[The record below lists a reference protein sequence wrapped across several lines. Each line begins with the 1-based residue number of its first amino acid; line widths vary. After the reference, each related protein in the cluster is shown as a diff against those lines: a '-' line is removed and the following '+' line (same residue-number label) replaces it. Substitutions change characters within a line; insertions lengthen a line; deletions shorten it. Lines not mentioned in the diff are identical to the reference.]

1 MTGRSKIVPLTAAAL
16 AAVVFLQ
23 PAAAQRPR
31 ETLSERVARLEQ
43 QAASAGNQE
52 TQRTLSELLLRI
64 DDLQREVQALRGMV
78 ENQSFDLDQLKTQ
91 QQDQYLDLDRRLS
104 EVSRSPIGADPSVAG
119 GTVRSFEPVPTTVV
133 GNGDT
138 VASTAANPAP
148 VTRPGST
155 VQSIP
160 QDRPEV
166 RPPIDAGLQT
176 TGLGEDPNQAV
187 SSVVDPAAEKAAYD
201 VAFDALKQGRYAES
215 ARRFDEF
222 LNAFPDGEYADNAQ
236 YWLAE
241 SYYVTG
247 NYRIALEA
255 FQGLIARFPGSSKAQ
270 DATLKLAF
278 THYELKQWDEAER
291 TLNQVLQQFPNTTV
305 ARLAEN
311 RLRTMR
317 IEGHI
322 R

>member
-1 MTGRSKIVPLTAAAL
+1 M
-16 AAVVFLQ
+16 FLQ

-78 ENQSFDLDQLKTQ
+78 ENQSFDVDQLKTQ

-104 EVSRSPIGADPSVAG
+104 EVTRNPIGGDPSVAG
-119 GTVRSFEPVPTTVV
+119 GTVRSFEPIPTTVV
-133 GNGDT
+133 GNGDPLT
-138 VASTAANPAP
+138 STTGSTPAS
-148 VTRPGST
+148 RPGT
-155 VQSIP
+155 AVQPVP
-160 QDRPEV
+160 QERPEV
-166 RPPIDAGLQT
+166 RAPIDAGLQT
-176 TGLGEDPNQAV
+176 TGLGEDPNQVVA
-187 SSVVDPAAEKAAYD
+187 SVVDPAAEKAAYD

>member
-1 MTGRSKIVPLTAAAL
+1 M
-16 AAVVFLQ
+16 FLQ

-64 DDLQREVQALRGMV
+64 DDLQREVQTLRGMV
-78 ENQSFDLDQLKTQ
+78 ENQSFDVDQLKTQ

-104 EVSRSPIGADPSVAG
+104 EVTRNPMSSDPSVAG
-119 GTVRSFEPVPTTVV
+119 STARSFEPIPTTVV

-138 VASTAANPAP
+138 LTSTAGSTPAA
-148 VTRPGST
+148 RPGT
-155 VQSIP
+155 AVQPVP
-160 QDRPEV
+160 QERPEV
-166 RPPIDAGLQT
+166 RAPIDAGLQT
-176 TGLGEDPNQAV
+176 TGLGEDPNQVVA
-187 SSVVDPAAEKAAYD
+187 SVVDPAAEKAAYD

-222 LNAFPDGEYADNAQ
+222 LKAFPDGEYADNAQ

>member
-1 MTGRSKIVPLTAAAL
+1 MMPRSKSVTITAAAL
-16 AAVVFLQ
+16 AAVVFVL
-23 PAAAQRPR
+23 PASAQRSR
-31 ETLSERVARLEQ
+31 ETLAERVARLEQ
-43 QAASAGNQE
+43 QAASAGDQE
-52 TQRTLSELLLRI
+52 TQRTLSDLLLRL
-64 DDLQREVQALRGMV
+64 DDLQSEVQSLRGLV
-78 ENQSFDLDQLKTQ
+78 ENQSFELDQIKTQ

-104 EVSRSPIGADPSVAG
+104 DVSRG
-119 GTVRSFEPVPTTVV
+119 GGQDSGSQVVSNNVRTYEPVPTTVV
-133 GNGDT
+133 GNGGGNSS
-138 VASTAANPAP
+138 ASTQP
-148 VTRPGST
+148 VST
-155 VQSIP
+155 
-160 QDRPEV
+160 DRPEV
-166 RPPIDAGLQT
+166 RAPIEAGLQT
-176 TGLGEDPNQAV
+176 TGLGSDPNQSVAAV
-187 SSVVDPAAEKAAYD
+187 ANPAAEKAAYD

-222 LNAFPDGEYADNAQ
+222 LKAFPDGEYADNAQ

-247 NYRIALEA
+247 NYRIALDA
-255 FQGLIARFPGSSKAQ
+255 FQTLTSKFPNSSKAQ

-278 THYELKQWDEAER
+278 TYYELKQWDEAER